1 MFQPE
6 AYGIALML
14 MVVSMLCWGSWANT
28 QKLTAGYSFQ
38 LFYWDYVIG
47 MILATLVWGFSLG
60 SFNGGET
67 SFIPNL
73 SQASHASILYAL
85 AGGVI
90 FNIANIL
97 LVASIAIAGMAVAF
111 PVGIGLALVVG
122 VIVNY
127 IIDPRGNPL
136 LLFGGMAFVVAAII
150 VDAIA
155 YKRREGNRSASAR
168 GVRLSIA
175 SGILMGLFYPFV
187 AKSAVVDHPLGP
199 YTVAFVFSLGVAA
212 CAIPVN
218 LWLMHKPIAGDGP
231 VFLSQYWKARKSWH
245 LWGIIGGMIWSTGAL
260 ANFVASHAHI
270 VGPAIS
276 YAIGQGATMISA
288 AWGVFIWREFA
299 SAPSSSRKLIPFMF
313 AFFLIGLTA
322 IAVAPIF

>member
-14 MVVSMLCWGSWANT
+14 MLLSMFCWGSWANT

-38 LFYWDYVIG
+38 LFYWDYVVG
-47 MILATLVWGFSLG
+47 LILASVLWGVTLG
-60 SFNGGET
+60 SLYGGPT
-67 SFIPNL
+67 AFFTNL
-73 SQASHASILYAL
+73 SQASSSSILFAL
-85 AGGVI
+85 AGGAV
-90 FNIANIL
+90 FNVANIL

-111 PVGIGLALVVG
+111 PIGIGLALIVG
-122 VIVNY
+122 VVFNY

-136 LLFGGMAFVVAAII
+136 LLFGGMAFVVAAIV

-155 YKRREGNRSASAR
+155 YKRRESSGKSSMR

-187 AKSAVVDHPLGP
+187 AKSAMVDRPLGP
-199 YTVAFVFSLGVAA
+199 YAVALVFALGVAI
-212 CAIPVN
+212 CAVPVN
-218 LWLMHKPIAGDGP
+218 LWQMRKPLTGESP
-231 VFLSQYWKARKSWH
+231 VSMSGYWKTHKAWH
-245 LWGIIGGMIWSTGAL
+245 FWGIVGGMIWCTGAL
-260 ANFVASHAHI
+260 SNFVASHSHI

-276 YAIGQGATMISA
+276 YAIGQGATMVSA

-299 SAPSSSRKLIPFMF
+299 SAPAESRKLIPFMF
-313 AFFLIGLTA
+313 LFFLIGLAA